1 MVMKLNVNIPAG
13 YKGFLYPRDLG
24 DPSSIDSEQCWLV
37 LAPSV
42 TAHPAH
48 RTTTDNRTGFAAIV
62 PTGLRVWYILAE
74 KHQILVG
81 NARTLVP

>member
-1 MVMKLNVNIPAG
+1 MKLNVNIPAG

-48 RTTTDNRTGFAAIV
+48 TTTADNRTSFAAIV